1 MLTGG
6 GTGGHLFPAVATAQ
20 RLCARLP
27 DSRVLFVGTRRRLD
41 RRHLERYGFA
51 VAAVHSYGLKGKRF
65 WALLQAVAVLPLTF
79 VEACYHLMM
88 FRPDVV
94 CGVGGYVTGPV
105 VAAAW
110 LMGKPTVI
118 HEQNS
123 VPGLA
128 NRKLGR
134 IVDRICLSLPDCQSY
149 FPADKTVLT
158 GNPVRSG
165 IIEAGGGGEL
175 RDKKK
180 TLLVLGGSQGARAIN
195 ELVVEVF
202 SAADPELLEIEIIHQ
217 TGAAD
222 EETVK
227 IGYQAHAV
235 RAEVCSFFDDMA
247 SLYRRA
253 DLVVSRAGATTLS
266 ELAVVGKPAILIP
279 YPHAAD
285 NHQEK
290 NAQRFVEQGGAV
302 SFSQH
307 DLTAERLA
315 AEIKLLIAD
324 HKALKTMSQNMK
336 KLGMPDAA
344 DRIVDLCL
352 EMAGK

>member
-41 RRHLERYGFA
+41 RKQLERYGFA

-79 VEACYHLMM
+79 VEACYHLLM

-123 VPGLA
+123 IPGLA

-149 FPADKTVLT
+149 FPAGKTVLT
-158 GNPVRSG
+158 GNPVRSS

-175 RDKKK
+175 QDKKK

-195 ELVVEVF
+195 ELIVEVF
-202 SAADPELLEIEIIHQ
+202 SAADPEMMEIEIIHQ

-227 IGYQAHAV
+227 NGYQSQSV

-285 NHQEK
+285 NHQQK
-290 NAQRFVEQGGAV
+290 NAQRFAEQGAAV
-302 SFSQH
+302 LLSQYG
-307 DLTAERLA
+307 LTAERLA
-315 AEIKLLIAD
+315 TEIKLLFSD
-324 HKALKTMSQNMK
+324 LTTLKTMSRNMK